1 MRCHS
6 RLPYALNCLL
16 HMDLTFRVNPKL
28 PTLATQGA
36 RASTHGINA
45 SMVYY
50 SDQLSRAS
58 GRFSKAYSRSLP
70 EGLHSS
76 SRPRSLRV
84 GFGRLDALTS
94 QISDNTYVMHMEAI
108 GSSARNYCGDI
119 DVLCSQSACT
129 STGVDSEPT
138 SNYAAYPTQAA
149 LPDALS
155 GTPTLQCS
163 SLNSSRCSNANGK
176 FCAPPTSELPLF
188 ARVLLENSVPST
200 HRVPK
205 CSWNR
210 PRCLA

>member
-50 SDQLSRAS
+50 SDQLSRACPS
-58 GRFSKAYSRSLP
+58 IPASVPTRLVTYPGPGRFSKAYSRNLP

-76 SRPRSLRV
+76 SRPRSLRL

-94 QISDNTYVMHMEAI
+94 QISDNTYVMRMEGI
-108 GSSARNYCGDI
+108 LQSEHLHVDRRRLGTHKQ
-119 DVLCSQSACT
+119 LCSISH
-129 STGVDSEPT
+129 
-138 SNYAAYPTQAA
+138 
-149 LPDALS
+149 S
-155 GTPTLQCS
+155 G
-163 SLNSSRCSNANGK
+163 R
-176 FCAPPTSELPLF
+176 
-188 ARVLLENSVPST
+188 
-200 HRVPK
+200 
-205 CSWNR
+205 
-210 PRCLA
+210 LA